1 MTVLLLPI
9 PGVKGFAEKIRLN
22 QDEPKQTMGTEEG
35 KRGAL
40 ADDGTYL
47 PTNCRPAVVG
57 LVSSTPAGRTDPFIS
72 TDEGKG

>member
-47 PTNCRPAVVG
+47 PTNC
-57 LVSSTPAGRTDPFIS
+57 
-72 TDEGKG
+72 